1 MLCLYRQGRGW
12 FFKRPKTRVKP
23 TVKKTKQPY
32 NSGYPYGLQS
42 ASSGCQWRYGL
53 GYLGC
58 KNTASKTTTTAPRKV
73 LTPAP
78 VETAEVSKTKA
89 LDPIAS
95 ACTTQLKNELRVP
108 SDIIKNILKKPHSCK
123 KLLIA
128 LRYGFSESTPSILEE
143 VKRKY
148 VKKLVVV
155 ERPFGIHIELH
166 KDDITSLNEKGIK
179 TSISG
184 NSTTITHSGVLVT
197 TEDDKTYLIHKI
209 KKGENADNTVKTR
222 VEYRPNL
229 FDDPSW
235 KAVKT
240 IKPKKQLTINDYYK
254 ITQPY
259 EYNFFTNNCHDATER
274 MIQLAS

>member
-1 MLCLYRQGRGW
+1 M
-12 FFKRPKTRVKP
+12 
-23 TVKKTKQPY
+23 KKTKQQY
-32 NSGYPYGLQS
+32 NYGYPYGLQS

-78 VETAEVSKTKA
+78 VKAAEA
-89 LDPIAS
+89 LGQIAS
-95 ACTTQLKNELRVP
+95 ACFTQLKNEFRVP

-128 LRYGFSESTPSILEE
+128 LRYGFSESTPSIFEE

-155 ERPFGIHIELH
+155 ERPFGIHIKLQ
-166 KDDITSLNEKGIK
+166 KDVITSLNEKGYK

-184 NSTTITHSGVLVT
+184 NPTTITHSGVLVT

-209 KKGENADNTVKTR
+209 KKRENTVKTR

-229 FDDPSW
+229 FDDFRW

-259 EYNFFTNNCHDATER
+259 EYSFFTNNCHDATER